1 MKRLLLP
8 LLASLALPTAVH
20 ANWLLFGKYKS
31 KIEANEACY
40 VWASKGIKYTYED
53 MVFTYRG
60 SNDDYGYDEQG
71 NYRKGKLISKKY
83 NANNRYCLLEK
94 ETNQYLGYEETAFKK
109 GQHYKEYVYE
119 NMDIGLELKK
129 YFKF

>member
-8 LLASLALPTAVH
+8 ILAITLVTPVYA
-20 ANWLLFGKYKS
+20 FGKYKS

-40 VWASKGIKYTYED
+40 VWALKGIKYTYED
-53 MVFTYRG
+53 MVFTYSG

-83 NANNRYCLLEK
+83 TANNRFCELEK
-94 ETNQYLGYEETAFKK
+94 ETNQYLGFEETAFKNGK
-109 GQHYKEYVYE
+109 HYKEYVYE
-119 NMDIGLELKK
+119 NMDRGLKIKK